1 MCFWY
6 IFQFGRLTP
15 RCDFDCFRL
24 DWYTSLCAYLVS
36 HQPSQFSYSPQSH
49 PASQEYHVIHM
60 ECSLSGPEIGSFS
73 TYLESYGRC
82 ESIYFDQHKWYGGMI
97 LRYISTQHIYIPIC
111 ELHIHIIHGCEVMF
125 DPDWNAQLHR
135 SLLQTHPKLWS
146 QGQRYRLDNG
156 INWRNVNCLV
166 WDRQNKWTVLST
178 HV

>member
-60 ECSLSGPEIGSFS
+60 ECSLPGPETGSFYS
-73 TYLESYGRC
+73 TYLESYGCC
-82 ESIYFDQHKWYGGMI
+82 ESIYFDQHRWDMVGWSSDI
-97 LRYISTQHIYIPIC
+97 
-111 ELHIHIIHGCEVMF
+111 F
-125 DPDWNAQLHR
+125 
-135 SLLQTHPKLWS
+135 LLNIFGEKPNLWAPHTYHTWLWS
-146 QGQRYRLDNG
+146 DVWPRLKCSVARLPSPNRPKPLESGAAVPAWQR
-156 INWRNVNCLV
+156 
-166 WDRQNKWTVLST
+166 
-178 HV
+178 H

>member
-73 TYLESYGRC
+73 TYLESYGCC
-82 ESIYFDQHKWYGGMI
+82 ESIYFDQHRWDMVGWSSDIFLLNIFGSSQSVSST
-97 LRYISTQHIYIPIC
+97 YISYMAVRWCLTQTEMLSCTVPFSKH
-111 ELHIHIIHGCEVMF
+111 
-125 DPDWNAQLHR
+125 
-135 SLLQTHPKLWS
+135 T
-146 QGQRYRLDNG
+146 
-156 INWRNVNCLV
+156 
-166 WDRQNKWTVLST
+166 QNFGVRGSDTGLTTALTGEMSTVLFET
-178 HV
+178 DKTNEPF